1 MQCNDHG
8 DDDDESEFYG
18 NISQLKWSKSPK
30 ININIDGCDKRL
42 TVTSLDFDDGVKD
55 SCLGFGSLLVQSSW
69 PNDFWT
75 NIFLVKKTLKV
86 GKSVYLGPGFSI
98 YQTFYPCRSVSAPLK
113 FDI

>member
-1 MQCNDHG
+1 MTMVMMMMKVSFMGTFRNSNGQNC
-8 DDDDESEFYG
+8 
-18 NISQLKWSKSPK
+18 KKK
-30 ININIDGCDKRL
+30 TINIDGCDQRL
-42 TVTSLDFDDGVKD
+42 TVTSLQFDDGIKD